1 MPYTLQCRFILFN
14 AWRVLHGGEEFL
26 LLQSRGLLWRIGQF
40 AGFFEEVLFY
50 GSNCR
55 VLFDGEAEFS
65 RYLYKAL

>member
-1 MPYTLQCRFILFN
+1 MNNIR
-14 AWRVLHGGEEFL
+14 
-26 LLQSRGLLWRIGQF
+26 RIGQF